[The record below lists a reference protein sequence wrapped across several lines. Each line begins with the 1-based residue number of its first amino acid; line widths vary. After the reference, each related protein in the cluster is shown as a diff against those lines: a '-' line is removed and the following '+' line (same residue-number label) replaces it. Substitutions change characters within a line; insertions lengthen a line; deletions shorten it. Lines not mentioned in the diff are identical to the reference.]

1 MVAPVTVRTLGIGPF
16 LKRGAE
22 DKSRMAD
29 ATNLRYEYVVRVFQD
44 GILTECT
51 LQSIG
56 SSLTDLVSAPEE
68 EQADTATRLIDVSS
82 WK

>member
-1 MVAPVTVRTLGIGPF
+1 
-16 LKRGAE
+16 
-22 DKSRMAD
+22 MAD

-56 SSLTDLVSAPEE
+56 SSLADLVSAPEE
-68 EQADTATRLIDVSS
+68 EQADTATRLINVNS
-82 WK
+82 

>member
-29 ATNLRYEYVVRVFQD
+29 ATNLRYEYVVRIYQD
-44 GILTECT
+44 GLRTECT

-56 SSLTDLVSAPEE
+56 SSLADLVSAPEE
-68 EQADTATRLIDVSS
+68 EQADTATRFIDVSS

>member
-16 LKRGAE
+16 LNRGAE

-29 ATNLRYEYVVRVFQD
+29 ATNVRYEHVVRIYQD
-44 GILTECT
+44 GLLTECT

-56 SSLTDLVSAPEE
+56 STLADLVSAPEE
-68 EQADTATRLIDVSS
+68 EQADTATRLINASS